1 MLDRMFPVRAMM
13 WLETAK
19 ETMLPRVCAI
29 TAALLL
35 VVVLMSSNIVAQSSS
50 GKPAPLQVSILT
62 PPTAFR
68 GDGQW
73 HLCYEIYVN
82 NLSPYSW
89 SVQSIEAKSDNGTAL
104 IDLSGKDLD
113 AALFHPAR
121 QPNQKGKLA
130 AEIGP
135 GEAFVAYMWIN
146 LPQSAP
152 IPSRLLHQFAVKK
165 DNASA
170 LYTVDAPSAAIASLL
185 PQIESPLR
193 GNNWVAA
200 NGPSNTSAH
209 RRALIVIDGAPHFA
223 QRYAIDW
230 VQAGSDSQTFTGDPH
245 DNHSYHCFGAEA
257 HAIADGVVVE
267 VKDGIPENTP
277 RSDKLAVPIT
287 LETVAG
293 NHVNLD
299 LGGGVYAMYAHL
311 QPGSIRVKVGDKV
324 TAGQVI
330 GLVGNTGNS
339 SEPHLHF
346 QLMNRNS
353 PMASDGIPYTFAN
366 YEIVGK
372 MAGDENNP
380 KVDRL
385 ATPETRHGEI
395 PMEDEVVDFEQ

>member
-1 MLDRMFPVRAMM
+1 MRPRLCA
-13 WLETAK
+13 LTA
-19 ETMLPRVCAI
+19 
-29 TAALLL
+29 
-35 VVVLMSSNIVAQSSS
+35 VLFLIFSLTSSKIVAQSSS
-50 GKPAPLQVSILT
+50 AKPAPLQVSILA
-62 PPTAFR
+62 PPSAFR

-73 HLCYEIYVN
+73 HLCYEIYVD
-82 NLSPYSW
+82 NLSPFTW

-104 IDLSGKDLD
+104 IHLSGKDLD
-113 AALFHPAR
+113 AALFHPGR
-121 QPNQKGKLA
+121 QPNQKGGPA
-130 AEIGP
+130 SEIGP
-135 GEAFVAYMWIN
+135 GEAVVAYMWID

-152 IPSRLLHQFAVKK
+152 MPSHLQHQFTVKK
-165 DNASA
+165 ANDSA
-170 LYTVDAPSAAIASLL
+170 LYTVDAPSTTVATLL

-193 GNNWVAA
+193 GNNWVAG

-209 RRALIVIDGAPHFA
+209 RRAMIVIDGTPHIS

-230 VQAGSDSQTFTGDPH
+230 VQIGRDNQTFTGDPK

-324 TAGQVI
+324 TAGEVI

-339 SEPHLHF
+339 TEPHLHF

-353 PMASDGIPYTFAN
+353 PLASDGIPYTLSQ
-366 YEIVGK
+366 YKLVGK
-372 MAGDENNP
+372 VGGEDLDTP
-380 KVDRL
+380 KFDRL
-385 ATPETRHGEI
+385 SAPETHHGEI